1 MVISMEA
8 NTKSKM
14 IEKLFIIL
22 TELDA
27 RENSFNCVISELI
40 GKSWD
45 ELCNDAII
53 LFENLKI

>member
-1 MVISMEA
+1 MVIIME

-22 TELDA
+22 TELDS